1 MKKKDLVN
9 KTERLKGKVIVD
21 NNIKNPCDQLSRLSK
36 NLAKLMESN
45 ENLVASLSLEKR
57 LILCLKNV

>member
-9 KTERLKGKVIVD
+9 ETARLKGKVIVD

>member
-9 KTERLKGKVIVD
+9 ETARLKGKVIVD

-36 NLAKLMESN
+36 NLEKLMESN

-57 LILCLKNV
+57 LTLCLKNV

>member
-9 KTERLKGKVIVD
+9 ETARLKGKVIVD

-36 NLAKLMESN
+36 NLEKLMESN